1 MSTVLS
7 PKPIV
12 TEAGSKPPPTLQL
25 KNISKS
31 FGATKALNDVSLDVL
46 PGEVHGLLGTNG
58 SGKSTLIKV
67 LAGYHAPDPGGEL
80 EFNAE
85 QVKLPLKPEDFRRL
99 GMSFVHQD
107 LGLVPSLSVL
117 ENLRIAEIALS
128 TASAINWKR
137 EKAAARDILDR
148 YGVQIETWRRVDE
161 LSAVHRALL
170 AIVRAFED
178 VRKRSEETGKP
189 GLVLLDEPTP
199 FLPRE
204 SVKQLFD
211 LVRQIANQGSSAIFI
226 SHDIE
231 EVMEFTDRVTVLR
244 DGRVS
249 GQAETKSAT
258 HDDMVELIIGR
269 RLQKSQALVSK
280 TNVKR
285 DKLASFF
292 NISGNGI
299 KDCSFEIGRGEIV
312 GMTGLIGSGYE
323 KLPYLMFGAESVDA
337 GTMEQIDKPLV
348 QLSDLTPK
356 AALDRNFALLPGDRF
371 EKSGVASIS
380 IFENMLLPG
389 IQDFKKNGF
398 LNNRSMKNEASRL
411 GREFEVKPNDPEA
424 QLGSL
429 SGGNA
434 QKVLVA
440 KWMKR
445 KPQLLLLDEPTQ
457 GVDVGTRDNIFKS
470 LRAAAGE
477 GMSIVCA
484 SSDAE
489 QLEAICDRVLVF
501 ARGQIIDELSGNRL
515 TKDEIMQ
522 ACYSSL
528 SAFAKNKDQSVE
540 ATVVS

>member
-1 MSTVLS
+1 MSSAHPSLS
-7 PKPIV
+7 NAS
-12 TEAGSKPPPTLQL
+12 EAGSNPPPTLQL
-25 KNISKS
+25 RNISKS
-31 FGATKALNDVSLDVL
+31 FGATKALDTVSLDVL

-85 QVKLPLKPEDFRRL
+85 KVDLPLKPEDFRRL

-107 LGLVPSLSVL
+107 LGLVPSLTVL

-128 TASAINWKR
+128 SGAAINWKR
-137 EKAAARDILDR
+137 EKAAAKDILER
-148 YGVQIETWRRVDE
+148 YGVKIDTWRRVDE

-178 VRKRSEETGKP
+178 VRRRSEETGKP

-204 SVKQLFD
+204 SVNQLFD
-211 LVRQIANQGSSAIFI
+211 LVRQIADQGSSAIFI

-249 GQAETKSAT
+249 GEAETKTAT

-269 RLQKSQALVSK
+269 RLNKTQTSKIKS
-280 TNVKR
+280 TVKHER
-285 DKLASFF
+285 LLSFT
-292 NISGNGI
+292 NISGRGI
-299 KDCSFEIGRGEIV
+299 KDCSVEIGKGEII
-312 GMTGLIGSGYE
+312 GLTGLIGSGYE
-323 KLPYLMFGAESVDA
+323 RVPYLMFGAEA
-337 GTMEQIDKPLV
+337 GETGTLELV
-348 QLSDLTPK
+348 GHPAIQMSSMTPK

-389 IQDFKKNGF
+389 IQDFSVKGF
-398 LNNRSMKNEASRL
+398 LSNRSMKREAFRL
-411 GREFEVKPNDPEA
+411 GQAFEVKPNDPEA
-424 QLGSL
+424 HLGSL

-445 KPQLLLLDEPTQ
+445 KPKLMLLDEPTQ

-470 LRAAAGE
+470 LRMAADE

-501 ARGQIIDELSGNRL
+501 ARGQIIDELTETRL
-515 TKDEIMQ
+515 TKDDIMQ

-528 SAFAKNKDQSVE
+528 SVFAENSNQSDN
-540 ATVVS
+540 ATIVS